1 MGQPV
6 NAGEKSQVTGAKS
19 SQKENA
25 EIKPER
31 QTVTVGWGD
40 DVTLTMMTSLNE
52 ASLKWRYNGTE
63 KPEWK
68 GHYSIQVLHA
78 KSSDAGIYEC
88 YIDDSQRKEG
98 KHGFMR
104 LIVRDCPS
112 GKWEPPNCLKT
123 CPTCYNGGVCK
134 SETGKCICPPGFKGQ
149 QCENA
154 CGKNKWGIE
163 CGQRCSSRIMDACRK
178 TMYCISDP
186 YGCSCSASYGGL
198 DCATDCPAGKYGSG
212 CTQLCH
218 CTTKCDKATGKCDG
232 GSCMEGWTGTNCN
245 IPTACPTGFY
255 GEVCNY
261 NCHCENKGPCDKT
274 SGVCSNN
281 KCAAGWINTDIP
293 DCQQDGTKTLIQ
305 SLKYVKVNPGEETWI
320 TCEVFGNPFSWS
332 DELTLRDLS
341 EPDTSIPST
350 ATRMSGKYTYFAN
363 FSINTEDERRY
374 SLSLKSGSSKQIT
387 VTQYVLPRFSS
398 NNLPNV
404 SVDAS
409 TATVRWQRWSA
420 TDDLGDGPIQAYMVY
435 YKRSADA
442 DWILHENVDAGDSS
456 TSTYSSVI
464 TGLDWSTRYDVT
476 VTLKRPGPKG
486 EGSKES
492 FVTVTTLCDEPTEE
506 PVILNVTSPDPHTLK
521 IDIEIP
527 DPSTIR
533 CHDKGYIN
541 HMSVKYKKSDTL
553 SDYEQTIVSGHSFGN
568 DVVEGLVDGLL
579 AYTEYDV
586 LVSFYNFHK
595 QSPWSSVY
603 KARTAEDVPSQP
615 RNVTAEA
622 TVTALKVNWL
632 IPDPTNGVIDKY
644 EIRYWKTGDPV
655 YKKVGIMMEDLRIT
669 NSFLIT
675 NLTYKSNYTIQ
686 IQASTTAGLGPPSQA
701 LVIQT
706 TDILPGPPGS
716 LEVQEINDNSITIT
730 WTEPITF
737 AGDIQN
743 YGVSYHSIE
752 SVFKTFAN
760 TSMSFTL
767 DGNNHVYTLENLA
780 AGTRYEIKVNASTAK
795 GFGDKKTIVSGTTLS
810 VNLST
815 ILPVTAEMMNYTER
829 TRNTATIKLPQLAKD
844 TTLSQDTKFIDYIV
858 VVDRGEN
865 AAIPKKTF
873 NAKMLYHNET
883 VNASYYVAASF
894 ALAKIPSTFV
904 LGDNGLYGGFN
915 NSPLDF
921 GIQYYIYYGLRS
933 NITGSYVF
941 YMPENP
947 LLSIKDCA
955 IGKYG
960 PICNKT
966 CHCAVGCNIE
976 TGKCNMGLCEQE
988 WSGSKCHIPDFCE
1001 AGYYGELCDQNCHC
1015 SRNSECDRNTSVC
1028 SNGQCAPG
1036 WIDVDTDG
1044 CQQDGS
1050 KKIRS
1055 LHSLKVNPGE
1065 ETYIVCEATA
1075 NPVIEPKDL
1084 ILLDLSV
1091 HSHVNLTDWY
1101 ISKKYVFVAN
1111 FSITVYSH
1119 TLYALAIAGGP
1130 SHGIAVDLYD
1140 LPRFSPS
1147 NLPNV
1152 SVDASTATVRWQRW
1166 SATNDLGDGPIQAY
1180 IVYYKLSTDV
1190 HWIYMKISMSQIHQ
1204 QVHTVRHH
1212 WS

>member
-1 MGQPV
+1 M
-6 NAGEKSQVTGAKS
+6 A
-19 SQKENA
+19 
-25 EIKPER
+25 
-31 QTVTVGWGD
+31 
-40 DVTLTMMTSLNE
+40 
-52 ASLKWRYNGTE
+52 
-63 KPEWK
+63 
-68 GHYSIQVLHA
+68 
-78 KSSDAGIYEC
+78 
-88 YIDDSQRKEG
+88 
-98 KHGFMR
+98 
-104 LIVRDCPS
+104 
-112 GKWEPPNCLKT
+112 
-123 CPTCYNGGVCK
+123 
-134 SETGKCICPPGFKGQ
+134 
-149 QCENA
+149 
-154 CGKNKWGIE
+154 
-163 CGQRCSSRIMDACRK
+163 
-178 TMYCISDP
+178 
-186 YGCSCSASYGGL
+186 
-198 DCATDCPAGKYGSG
+198 
-212 CTQLCH
+212 
-218 CTTKCDKATGKCDG
+218 
-232 GSCMEGWTGTNCN
+232 GTNCN

-261 NCHCENKGPCDKT
+261 KCHCENKGPCDKT

-293 DCQQDGTKTLIQ
+293 DCQQDGTKTSIQ
-305 SLKYVKVNPGEETWI
+305 SLKYVKVNPGEETSI

-341 EPDTSIPST
+341 EPDTSIPSKV
-350 ATRMSGKYTYFAN
+350 TRMSGKYTYFAN
-363 FSINTEDERRY
+363 FSINTEDVRRY

-521 IDIEIP
+521 IDIQIP

-533 CHDKGYIN
+533 CHDRGYIN

-568 DVVEGLVDGLL
+568 DVVEGVVDGLL

-603 KARTAEDVPSQP
+603 KARTAEDVPSPP
-615 RNVTAEA
+615 RNVTVEA
-622 TVTALKVNWL
+622 TVAELKVNWL

-644 EIRYWKTGDPV
+644 EIQYWKTGDPV
-655 YKKVGIMMEDLRIT
+655 FKKVGIMMEDLRIT

-686 IQASTTAGLGPPSQA
+686 VQASTSAGLGPPSQA

-752 SVFKTFAN
+752 SVFKTLAN

-767 DGNNHVYTLENLA
+767 DGTTTKPFYDT
-780 AGTRYEIKVNASTAK
+780 AS
-795 GFGDKKTIVSGTTLS
+795 DCRDDEL
-810 VNLST
+810 
-815 ILPVTAEMMNYTER
+815 YR
-829 TRNTATIKLPQLAKD
+829 TNQNTATIKLPQLAKD

-883 VNASYYVAASF
+883 RTVNASYYVAASF
-894 ALAKIPSTFV
+894 ALTKIPSTFV
-904 LGDNGLYGGFN
+904 LGDNGQYGGFN

-933 NITGSYVF
+933 DITGSYVF

-1111 FSITVYSH
+1111 FSIIVYSH

-1130 SHGIAVDLYD
+1130 SQGIAVDLYD

-1190 HWIYMKISMSQIHQ
+1190 HWILHENIDVADSSTSTYSSVITGLDWSTRYDVTVTLKRPGPRGECSKESYRTVTTLCDVPDQGPSIISTESTTPEIINIKIEVPVSSQVKCIYNGVQGYIDSLLVKYREANTQDDYVEIVMRNTSVRVLALSGLFAYTKYQLLVSFRNKDQQSPWSQEYMAWTAEDVPSIPRN
-1204 QVHTVRHH
+1204 VTVRAGADSMTIQWLVPEPCNGLINEYKIRYWEIAKPSQNHTLIITANLGDINTATVFNLTH
-1212 WS
+1212 KAHYKVQVQASTGAGLGEFTDVMSVQTSDQKKDKNFFL